1 MKRAKRKKFS
11 VFIGILKN
19 RHSEYVEIFSRNLPQ
34 ANFMIE
40 IMYPGQVDFVF
51 KSSRLSGANLKK
63 IERLDYRDNEK
74 FSFFFSKGN
83 QNKD

>member
-51 KSSRLSGANLKK
+51 KSSRLSGTNLKK
-63 IERLDYRDNEK
+63 IETLDYRDNEK
-74 FSFFFSKGN
+74 FSFFSSKGD